1 MLDER
6 TWQTQS
12 GFTDEYCQTDLKY
25 SIFDAEKH
33 AKKIF
38 GKIDF

>member
-1 MLDER
+1 MSKKR
-6 TWQTQS
+6 TRMKP
-12 GFTDEYCQTDLKY
+12 FTDGFCQTDLKY

-33 AKKIF
+33 AKKTF